1 MPMQRSFTP
10 GFYLAGCLLAL
21 LLLTS
26 PAFSSTLNAVSAPEP
41 SSILLLG
48 TGLLG
53 VAYFA
58 RKKMKK

>member
-1 MPMQRSFTP
+1 MQRVPT
-10 GFYLAGCLLAL
+10 LRLHVAGCLVAL
-21 LLLTS
+21 LMLTA
-26 PAFSSTLNAVSAPEP
+26 PAFAGTLNAVSAPEP